1 MKYPVSRPHPYLLLH
16 AMWTFDIEQTPSWE
30 QGCHTYRLLFAYKRG
45 KNVALMAS
53 TVISNIKINRPRV
66 YFANFYRTRIQEF
79 NLCGLSVWFVIQ
91 FTRDTPMIM
100 YLYIVCALIYMY
112 VKCSYSITFHS
123 GPCAVQAKEAMDLE
137 PWAGDQ
143 VGPDCKLSSR
153 MLYGRLCDD
162 RTRVLLVYF
171 YM

>member
-1 MKYPVSRPHPYLLLH
+1 M
-16 AMWTFDIEQTPSWE
+16 
-30 QGCHTYRLLFAYKRG
+30 
-45 KNVALMAS
+45 
-53 TVISNIKINRPRV
+53 
-66 YFANFYRTRIQEF
+66 YFVNFYRTRIQEF
-79 NLCGLSVWFVIQ
+79 NLCGFSVWFVIQ

-100 YLYIVCALIYMY
+100 YLYIVCALIYVF
-112 VKCSYSITFHS
+112 VKCSLLFHY

-137 PWAGDQ
+137 PWAGGQ

-162 RTRVLLVYF
+162 CTRVLLVYL